1 MQRNFS
7 SKEFFF
13 FLNPSLQL
21 FLFKE
26 RHFCWNWC
34 PRRWNKNKKKYGCN
48 KERFLLNLA
57 YGDKYVYVK
66 VFFLFRASQYTK
78 FLKKSILVLNL
89 LRNAQGKEKSKQA
102 PTSFYNNIVLLDIVC
117 LVLNVTCLNMTTVMT
132 SADTFLIFD

>member
-1 MQRNFS
+1 M
-7 SKEFFF
+7 
-13 FLNPSLQL
+13 
-21 FLFKE
+21 
-26 RHFCWNWC
+26 
-34 PRRWNKNKKKYGCN
+34 
-48 KERFLLNLA
+48 A